1 MKYLLDTCVLSELV
15 KKKPDQRVVEWISGI
30 EESKLFVS
38 VLTIGEIHKG
48 IEKMPES
55 RRRKM
60 LLQWVD
66 EDLQERFMGRII
78 PFDLQVAAVWGKMQ
92 AKTERS
98 GKTMPIIDGMIAAT
112 ATTHNLVVATR
123 NISDMEAGKA
133 VLVNPWDKNS
143 ANLGR

>member
-66 EDLQERFMGRII
+66 EDLRERFRGRII

-92 AKTERS
+92 AKTEMS
-98 GKTMPIIDGMIAAT
+98 GKTMPIIDGMIAAM

-143 ANLGR
+143 AR

>member
-55 RRRKM
+55 RRREM

-66 EDLQERFMGRII
+66 EDLRERFRGRII

-92 AKTERS
+92 AKAEMS

-112 ATTHNLVVATR
+112 AVEHNLTVATR

-133 VLVNPWDKNS
+133 VLVNPWDKSS
-143 ANLGR
+143 AR

>member
-15 KKKPDQRVVEWISGI
+15 KKKPDQRVIEWISGI
-30 EESKLFVS
+30 EESKFFVS
-38 VLTIGEIHKG
+38 ALTIGEIHKG

-55 RRRKM
+55 ERRKM

-66 EDLQERFMGRII
+66 EDLQERFGGRII
-78 PFDLQVAAVWGKMQ
+78 PLDFQVAAAWGKMQ
-92 AKTERS
+92 ATAEMS

-112 ATTHNLVVATR
+112 AITHNLAVATR

-133 VLVNPWDKNS
+133 VLVNPWDED
-143 ANLGR
+143 LPV